1 MGLVMRGTAYIA
13 RNGLGYTLRRMGEK
27 LHERLFRPY
36 DRYFRSHLLSEAELT
51 KQRAQQQPAGLI
63 SVLIPTYN
71 TRPDLL
77 LALASSLTAQTYADW
92 EAVFYDGHSSKEETL
107 EALRWLKAQ
116 DARFRVRFG
125 QENLGISGNSNL
137 AAEDAR
143 GDILVLCDHDDLLS
157 PDALWRIAHAFAADG
172 ADFVYSDE
180 DKVTEDGRFHTD
192 PHWKPDFCPD
202 NLRSGNYICHV
213 MAFRRALFDEVGGF
227 RSAYDGSQDHDL
239 ALRMTEKA
247 RHIVHIP
254 ETLYAWRT
262 VASSVSHQHMEQ
274 CLDAAARA
282 VTDQLH
288 RLNMAGEARAEHGQ
302 IRLRYAVPE
311 KVSIGVILTESGD
324 PNLWAGLVAS
334 LRDLNAHDVQLYVI
348 SPWSSSADDLPYPAT
363 WVKWEQGM
371 TYASVLN
378 RAAELVQQDY
388 MLLLHGG
395 IRMQGEGW
403 FKELL
408 MYAQRADVGLVTP
421 MLAQRGKIVFGGFAL
436 DRSPEPVGV
445 RGAGIPVRAGGWH
458 LLLRTSH
465 NVAAVSAACC
475 LLQKKHWQPLN
486 ERFTGGYA
494 LVDLS
499 IRMRDTG
506 LVHVYTPWAVGQC
519 REKNLLRWLLLNR
532 GGRPEDKAAFLA
544 AYPLGT
550 IDPCYSARFSHEN
563 AGYQLPREHNNS
575 ESRNP
580 S

>member
-27 LHERLFRPY
+27 LHERLFQPY

-77 LALASSLTAQTYADW
+77 LSLASSLTAQTYADW
-92 EAVFYDGHSSKEETL
+92 EAVLYDGHSSKEETL

-157 PDALWRIAHAFAADG
+157 PDALWRIAHAFAADDT
-172 ADFVYSDE
+172 DFVYSDE

-334 LRDLNAHDVQLYVI
+334 LRDLNAHDVHLYVV

-378 RAAELVQQDY
+378 RAAEMVQQDY

-499 IRMRDTG
+499 IRLRDTG

-550 IDPCYSARFSHEN
+550 VDPCYSARFSHKN